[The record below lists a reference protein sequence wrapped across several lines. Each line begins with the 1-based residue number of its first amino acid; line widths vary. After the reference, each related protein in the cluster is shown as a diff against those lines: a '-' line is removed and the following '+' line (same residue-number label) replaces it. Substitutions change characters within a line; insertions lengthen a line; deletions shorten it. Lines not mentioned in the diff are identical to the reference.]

1 MDEEIFINLKN
12 CLNPNNDIRKK
23 AETFIE
29 NKKIFNL
36 TELLNN
42 LFLIF
47 SDTKYNIDNN
57 LKSLSST
64 LYKNIISENCLWIN
78 LSSTLKDKIRNDL
91 INLIETSDDE
101 TKIKNA
107 CVILANILF
116 QECDKNNIKNL
127 KLILKKFQTIQN
139 KDKLVISYLFMLKT
153 FFDKFEEKKLLSV
166 DIINDLQ
173 AIIIPII
180 KNFNDQ
186 GNILEEKKLE
196 LVLDIYVLILPF
208 MRFSFV
214 MNTDYIFKPIIDLM
228 KKINKKNK
236 IYMKNLLVINDT
248 INYYHSYI
256 INHIK
261 IICTTLFDLLKEI
274 VENNSS
280 DADNNMNKNII
291 LVDDTDLE
299 LSNNIL
305 YYLDIISLMC
315 DKELID
321 KTSLT
326 TMIHNNSSETYI
338 PILIKLI
345 DMFPQFDIENESWN
359 ISKAVCYILSFIVST
374 SPLDSV
380 TFKLLNYF
388 SENFNS
394 ISLDK
399 KINSILILSCLLES
413 KNLRKI
419 NDSIESDIL
428 NIVNKI
434 DDKNKI
440 YSYVVSWILGKI
452 SENIPSIFAKAEL
465 PKLIPQ
471 FINIIN
477 NKFDENKN
485 SYSNEVRINICIV
498 FGNLIKFY
506 GDENTNK
513 LNNEFNMYYKFFIDD
528 FIEASFKE
536 ENIISNLSFYLLRII
551 MNVIQFSSK
560 DFQQS
565 LEGIFNNI
573 LQKFDKITLLIKD
586 NKNKIQKIYL
596 EKLYKLQD
604 NLCLV
609 LSQILNKI
617 ILKINISLCI
627 QLYNSIINSF
637 LIRDSKAYE
646 SGMLC
651 LLNLVILLFNEN
663 TLKNNKLDV
672 EIFFKLISAILLN
685 IEIGDTNLKKIAILC
700 ILNLLKIN
708 SFTLSKYIFEIY
720 EILKTIN
727 QNSNNTNE
735 ELKKLISK
743 SIDDIEKSDIYKAK
757 KPFN

>member
-1 MDEEIFINLKN
+1 M
-12 CLNPNNDIRKK
+12 
-23 AETFIE
+23 
-29 NKKIFNL
+29 
-36 TELLNN
+36 
-42 LFLIF
+42 
-47 SDTKYNIDNN
+47 
-57 LKSLSST
+57 
-64 LYKNIISENCLWIN
+64 
-78 LSSTLKDKIRNDL
+78 
-91 INLIETSDDE
+91 
-101 TKIKNA
+101 
-107 CVILANILF
+107 
-116 QECDKNNIKNL
+116 
-127 KLILKKFQTIQN
+127 
-139 KDKLVISYLFMLKT
+139 
-153 FFDKFEEKKLLSV
+153 
-166 DIINDLQ
+166 
-173 AIIIPII
+173 
-180 KNFNDQ
+180 
-186 GNILEEKKLE
+186 
-196 LVLDIYVLILPF
+196 
-208 MRFSFV
+208 
-214 MNTDYIFKPIIDLM
+214 
-228 KKINKKNK
+228 
-236 IYMKNLLVINDT
+236 
-248 INYYHSYI
+248 
-256 INHIK
+256 
-261 IICTTLFDLLKEI
+261 
-274 VENNSS
+274 
-280 DADNNMNKNII
+280 
-291 LVDDTDLE
+291 
-299 LSNNIL
+299 
-305 YYLDIISLMC
+305 
-315 DKELID
+315 
-321 KTSLT
+321 
-326 TMIHNNSSETYI
+326 
-338 PILIKLI
+338 
-345 DMFPQFDIENESWN
+345 
-359 ISKAVCYILSFIVST
+359 
-374 SPLDSV
+374 
-380 TFKLLNYF
+380 
-388 SENFNS
+388 
-394 ISLDK
+394 
-399 KINSILILSCLLES
+399 
-413 KNLRKI
+413 
-419 NDSIESDIL
+419 
-428 NIVNKI
+428 
-434 DDKNKI
+434 
-440 YSYVVSWILGKI
+440 
-452 SENIPSIFAKAEL
+452 

-609 LSQILNKI
+609 LSQIFNKI

-720 EILKTIN
+720 EILKTIS

>member
-1 MDEEIFINLKN
+1 
-12 CLNPNNDIRKK
+12 
-23 AETFIE
+23 
-29 NKKIFNL
+29 
-36 TELLNN
+36 
-42 LFLIF
+42 
-47 SDTKYNIDNN
+47 
-57 LKSLSST
+57 
-64 LYKNIISENCLWIN
+64 
-78 LSSTLKDKIRNDL
+78 
-91 INLIETSDDE
+91 
-101 TKIKNA
+101 
-107 CVILANILF
+107 
-116 QECDKNNIKNL
+116 
-127 KLILKKFQTIQN
+127 
-139 KDKLVISYLFMLKT
+139 
-153 FFDKFEEKKLLSV
+153 
-166 DIINDLQ
+166 
-173 AIIIPII
+173 
-180 KNFNDQ
+180 
-186 GNILEEKKLE
+186 
-196 LVLDIYVLILPF
+196 

-214 MNTDYIFKPIIDLM
+214 MNTDYIFKPIIDLI
-228 KKINKKNK
+228 KKINKNNK

-338 PILIKLI
+338 PILLKLI

-374 SPLDSV
+374 SPLDSI

-399 KINSILILSCLLES
+399 KINSILILSCILES
-413 KNLRKI
+413 KKLRII
-419 NDSIESDIL
+419 NDSIQSDIL
-428 NIVNKI
+428 KIVNKI

-536 ENIISNLSFYLLRII
+536 ENIISNLSFY
-551 MNVIQFSSK
+551 N
-560 DFQQS
+560 
-565 LEGIFNNI
+565 
-573 LQKFDKITLLIKD
+573 
-586 NKNKIQKIYL
+586 
-596 EKLYKLQD
+596 
-604 NLCLV
+604 
-609 LSQILNKI
+609 
-617 ILKINISLCI
+617 
-627 QLYNSIINSF
+627 NSIISF
-637 LIRDSKAYE
+637 
-646 SGMLC
+646 
-651 LLNLVILLFNEN
+651 
-663 TLKNNKLDV
+663 
-672 EIFFKLISAILLN
+672 
-685 IEIGDTNLKKIAILC
+685 
-700 ILNLLKIN
+700 
-708 SFTLSKYIFEIY
+708 
-720 EILKTIN
+720 
-727 QNSNNTNE
+727 
-735 ELKKLISK
+735 
-743 SIDDIEKSDIYKAK
+743 
-757 KPFN
+757 

>member
-1 MDEEIFINLKN
+1 
-12 CLNPNNDIRKK
+12 
-23 AETFIE
+23 
-29 NKKIFNL
+29 
-36 TELLNN
+36 
-42 LFLIF
+42 
-47 SDTKYNIDNN
+47 
-57 LKSLSST
+57 
-64 LYKNIISENCLWIN
+64 
-78 LSSTLKDKIRNDL
+78 
-91 INLIETSDDE
+91 
-101 TKIKNA
+101 
-107 CVILANILF
+107 
-116 QECDKNNIKNL
+116 
-127 KLILKKFQTIQN
+127 
-139 KDKLVISYLFMLKT
+139 
-153 FFDKFEEKKLLSV
+153 
-166 DIINDLQ
+166 
-173 AIIIPII
+173 
-180 KNFNDQ
+180 
-186 GNILEEKKLE
+186 
-196 LVLDIYVLILPF
+196 
-208 MRFSFV
+208 

-280 DADNNMNKNII
+280 DANNNMNKNVI

-338 PILIKLI
+338 PILLKLI

-374 SPLDSV
+374 SPLDSI

-413 KNLRKI
+413 KKLRII
-419 NDSIESDIL
+419 NYSIQSDIL
-428 NIVNKI
+428 KIVNKI

-452 SENIPSIFAKAEL
+452 SENIPSIFAKNEL

-498 FGNLIKFY
+498 LGNLIKFY

-560 DFQQS
+560 DLQQS

-609 LSQILNKI
+609 LSQIFNKI

-627 QLYNSIINSF
+627 QLYNFIINSF

-685 IEIGDTNLKKIAILC
+685 VEIGDTNLKKIAILC

-720 EILKTIN
+720 EILKTIS